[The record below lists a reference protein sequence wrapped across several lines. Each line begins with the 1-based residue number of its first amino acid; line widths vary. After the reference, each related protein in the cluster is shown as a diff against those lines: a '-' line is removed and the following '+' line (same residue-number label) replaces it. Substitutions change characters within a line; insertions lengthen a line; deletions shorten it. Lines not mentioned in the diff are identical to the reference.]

1 VFVGERRWTRESPA
15 RSILGAVLHPVSHAR
30 FINGRV
36 NRTHA
41 AQFCARSGNEVHD
54 DLVYFLLW
62 TRIILSAA
70 QKLFSSLKTRA
81 RRGQRKLN
89 LWSSIFAK
97 SCATDLSSAIRWAN
111 SRGALC
117 RTIYH

>member
-1 VFVGERRWTRESPA
+1 MAAVDERERESPA

-41 AQFCARSGNEVHD
+41 AQFCARSGNEVND

-81 RRGQRKLN
+81 RREVSAN
-89 LWSSIFAK
+89 LTFVA
-97 SCATDLSSAIRWAN
+97 LSSQN
-111 SRGALC
+111 LVQ
-117 RTIYH
+117 